1 VRRERWKLWG
11 LKAWRAFTFISFALG
26 IAYLALQYFHT
37 RQNGRYQQVHD
48 LNRFGSNVINAVF
61 DTRNGTTYVFIQKH
75 DDKPNEWF
83 ALRKNGVEQLEEN
96 QNESGESN

>member
-1 VRRERWKLWG
+1 MEVVG

-48 LNRFGSNVINAVF
+48 LNRFGSNVNKRCFRHTKRYNIRVYTEA
-61 DTRNGTTYVFIQKH
+61 
-75 DDKPNEWF
+75 
-83 ALRKNGVEQLEEN
+83 
-96 QNESGESN
+96 